1 MSIEVLE
8 DRELPG
14 LLFLSPVVQSQNRL
28 VHDAGKEGNLF
39 DLPILWYSAQFVPK
53 SNSDFGLEKSLL
65 LFDTDIT
72 IIPKLTEYVKVLNLD
87 FGTAFGTLSHA

>member
-1 MSIEVLE
+1 M
-8 DRELPG
+8 
-14 LLFLSPVVQSQNRL
+14 
-28 VHDAGKEGNLF
+28 F

-72 IIPKLTEYVKVLNLD
+72 IIPKLTEYVKI
-87 FGTAFGTLSHA
+87 